1 MLNWGS
7 VIVHD
12 ISACRVLI
20 FLLCEFP
27 GKEEMLTNHDV
38 LYHLQKFTV
47 SKIWEKHPCESK
59 KMFHE
64 FSTKKPRT
72 ERMVGIAS
80 SVDNSKK
87 NEGVTESVE
96 NVETGG

>member
-12 ISACRVLI
+12 ISACRVSI

-38 LYHLQKFTV
+38 L
-47 SKIWEKHPCESK
+47 PCESK